1 MKALLVGDGTGA
13 LAAARELERAGWFV
27 GVASERRWGWASLSR
42 RAGRWHQVPE
52 PSGDLSRFASAL
64 NAAVAEEGY
73 ELFLPTSD
81 TALIAVSAIRNDLKA
96 DLPYAP
102 HDRVLQAIDK
112 IGLAELAQ
120 KCGVPTPRTR
130 LAGEDGGPET
140 GYPVVVKPRLHWT
153 PGRPAGL
160 PRNESTVARSEAE
173 AKEHIAA
180 IRRAGGA
187 PVLQD
192 YVPGRLVTYVVF
204 ADEAHCIAAEHFR
217 ATLQERMSDTGPIA
231 LAESQRVPLPLR
243 AWAERIA
250 AKLGWVGLMSL
261 QFLETREGRFSLID
275 LNGRIDGEHA
285 LTSACG
291 LTGADA
297 WARLATGRSF
307 RLPEVSDTGQRY
319 QAIEAEFLRRLAKP
333 GPKRLS
339 TAWDFLRDG
348 FRAVHP
354 IFQASDPLPTLAY
367 FSRRMSSLLKKAGI
381 QRDESGV
388 QPGCPSSGGDAMS
401 PISRQPPPLPRVGA
415 R

>member
-42 RAGRWHQVPE
+42 RAARWHQVPE
-52 PSGDLSRFASAL
+52 PSGDLSGFTSAL

-81 TALIAVSAIRNDLKA
+81 TALIAAM
-96 DLPYAP
+96 
-102 HDRVLQAIDK
+102 
-112 IGLAELAQ
+112 
-120 KCGVPTPRTR
+120 
-130 LAGEDGGPET
+130 
-140 GYPVVVKPRLHWT
+140 
-153 PGRPAGL
+153 
-160 PRNESTVARSEAE
+160 
-173 AKEHIAA
+173 
-180 IRRAGGA
+180 RRAGGA

-192 YVPGRLVTYVVF
+192 YVAGRLVTYVVF
-204 ADEAHCIAAEHFR
+204 ADETHRIAAEHFR

-348 FRAVHP
+348 FRAVHL
-354 IFQASDPLPTLAY
+354 IFQASDPLPALAY

-388 QPGCPSSGGDAMS
+388 QPGDPSSGGDAMS